1 MDRVKDVIE
10 NMSLDKARK
19 IFNKNFVIFMILG
32 IIVSYVFFSILS
44 VLFKTPFIIIFG
56 IFLGYIF
63 DKLYS
68 QGMTIQNFISKQSS
82 SNKNK
87 SKD

>member
-1 MDRVKDVIE
+1 MDRVKNVIE

-68 QGMTIQNFISKQSS
+68 QGVTINSFMSQK
-82 SNKNK
+82 K
-87 SKD
+87 SK

>member
-1 MDRVKDVIE
+1 MNSVKDVIE

-19 IFNKNFVIFMILG
+19 IFNKNFVVFMILG

-68 QGMTIQNFISKQSS
+68 QGVTINSFMSK
-82 SNKNK
+82 KK
-87 SKD
+87 

>member
-68 QGMTIQNFISKQSS
+68 QGVTINRLMSK
-82 SNKNK
+82 KK
-87 SKD
+87 